1 MSFFNQ
7 LWYHRKHR
15 ILGAALAPLEWTYRA
30 GLAIARTGTE
40 AHRVGKPVV
49 SVGNLTA
56 GGSGKTPLI
65 IELARM
71 LAERGKR
78 VAIVSRGYKRITRGV
93 LVVHTPGGPVRPA
106 DEAGDE
112 PALISLRC
120 PDAGVVVG
128 EGRVAACRMAVERFD
143 PDVILCDDAFQ
154 HRKLHRDLDIVAVH
168 SGHGL
173 GNAHLLPRGPLREP
187 RSALRRA
194 NLVVFT
200 HASDGDAGNLRQIAP
215 ADIPTAACTFLP
227 AGLTEGAD
235 LRPASPSIEGPAVAA
250 CALAHPE
257 SFFETCRQAGLS
269 VAGTMV
275 FPDHHHFAPADIAG
289 LAALASK
296 HGASTV
302 VVSEKD
308 QVRLASLDAPV
319 RFLSLRIQAKWVD
332 ERNRSDVESI
342 LARVC

>member
-1 MSFFNQ
+1 VSFLNQ

-30 GLAIARTGTE
+30 GLLIARAGTE
-40 AHRVGKPVV
+40 VRKVGKPVV
-49 SVGNLTA
+49 SVGNLTV

-71 LAERGKR
+71 LADRGQR
-78 VAIVSRGYKRITRGV
+78 VAVVSRGYRRMTRGV
-93 LVVHTPGGPVRPA
+93 LVVHTPGGPVRPV

-112 PALISLRC
+112 PVLISLRC

-128 EGRVAACRMAVERFD
+128 EDRVAACRMAVERFD
-143 PDVILCDDAFQ
+143 PGVILCDDAFQ

-168 SGHGL
+168 AGHGL

-187 RSALRRA
+187 RAALKRA

-200 HASDGDAGNLRQIAP
+200 HASGGDAGSLRGIVP
-215 ADIPTAACTFLP
+215 ENIPTAACAFLP
-227 AGLTEGAD
+227 AGLTAGVD
-235 LRPASPSIEGPAVAA
+235 LQPVSPSIDGPVVAA
-250 CALAHPE
+250 CAVAHPE
-257 SFFETCRQAGLS
+257 GFFETCRQAGLS

-275 FPDHHHFAPADIAG
+275 FPDHHRFTPADMTAM
-289 LAALASK
+289 ASLASK
-296 HGASTV
+296 HGASAV

-308 QVRLASLDAPV
+308 QVRLASRDAPV
-319 RFLSLRIQAKWVD
+319 RFLALRIQAKWVD
-332 ERNRSDVESI
+332 ERSQSQVESI
-342 LARVC
+342 LARLF